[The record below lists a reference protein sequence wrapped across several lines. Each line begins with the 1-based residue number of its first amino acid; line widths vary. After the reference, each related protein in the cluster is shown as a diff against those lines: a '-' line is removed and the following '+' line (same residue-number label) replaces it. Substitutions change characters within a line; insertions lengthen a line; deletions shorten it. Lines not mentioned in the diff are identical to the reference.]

1 MINGYIL
8 SYNNPDTDSVCSS
21 IAYSYYLKTYDKVY
35 VPVICGNI
43 SPETSFVLKAANVD
57 IPFEN
62 RELEPDKKIVLIDTH
77 NISQIPHLTFPDN
90 VIEIID
96 HHSDGDMSI
105 FKNADITNR
114 QIGAV
119 ASIIAEKCLNKN
131 IMNKSLAILL
141 GSAIISNTVN
151 FTAPSTTNYD
161 KIIFKK
167 IEEYYAFNKD
177 YAYEMFKYKNSI
189 LNKRNFEI
197 LTSDEKDYIIANHN
211 VKIAQLELVNVCENI
226 CFEDF
231 YCEMKNIIYH
241 GNIDVYIVSF
251 IDVVNLKTFILVADE
266 YSSELVQL
274 ILNQTSSRKLYEFDR
289 VLLRKT
295 DIVPKLYDAINKITQ
310 RMGD

>member
-21 IAYSYYLKTYDKVY
+21 IAYSYYLKTYNKIY

-57 IPFEN
+57 IPSEK
-62 RELEPDKKIVLIDTH
+62 RELELDKKIVLIDTH
-77 NISQIPHLTFPDN
+77 NISQIPHLTSPDC

-119 ASIIAEKCLNKN
+119 ASIIAEKCLKEN
-131 IMNKSLAILL
+131 IMDQSLAILL

-161 KIIFKK
+161 KMIFKK
-167 IEEYYAFNKD
+167 IEEYYTFNKD
-177 YAYEMFKYKNSI
+177 YAYEMFKYKNNI
-189 LNKRNFEI
+189 LNKRIFEI
-197 LTSDEKDYIIANHN
+197 LTSDEKNYIVANHN
-211 VKIAQLELVNVCENI
+211 IKIAQLEMVNVCENI

-231 YCEMKNIIYH
+231 YHEMEYVINH
-241 GNIDVYIVSF
+241 ENLDVYIVSF
-251 IDVVNLKTFILVADE
+251 IDVINLKTFILVADE

-274 ILNQTSSRKLYEFDR
+274 ILNQNSSKKL
-289 VLLRKT
+289 
-295 DIVPKLYDAINKITQ
+295 
-310 RMGD
+310 